1 MGNLDFLS
9 IDTGSLIFTL
19 INTIILFLILK
30 HFLFGRVNKAI
41 ENRQKDIS
49 SAYQKADE
57 TMENAK
63 RLEADYTELM
73 ANAKEESAEIIK
85 AASQKA
91 VKRSDEIIQNAKAE
105 AANIANKANEEIE
118 LEKKRA
124 RSQLNNEISD
134 IAVQLAEKVVEK
146 EISQD
151 DHERLI
157 NEFIENAGD

>member
-1 MGNLDFLS
+1 
-9 IDTGSLIFTL
+9 
-19 INTIILFLILK
+19 
-30 HFLFGRVNKAI
+30 
-41 ENRQKDIS
+41 
-49 SAYQKADE
+49 
-57 TMENAK
+57 
-63 RLEADYTELM
+63 M

-124 RSQLNNEISD
+124 RSQLKNEISD

>member
-49 SAYQKADE
+49 SVYQKADE

-85 AASQKA
+85 SASQKA

-105 AANIANKANEEIE
+105 AANITSKANEEIE

-124 RSQLNNEISD
+124 RNQLKTEISD
-134 IAVQLAEKVVEK
+134 IAVQLAGKIVEK
-146 EISQD
+146 EISKD

>member
-91 VKRSDEIIQNAKAE
+91 VKRSDEIIQNAKNE
-105 AANIANKANEEIE
+105 AANITNKANEEIE
-118 LEKKRA
+118 LEYPISLYSLPKKSLKRKSLRTTMNA
-124 RSQLNNEISD
+124 LSTNLSKMQ
-134 IAVQLAEKVVEK
+134 V
-146 EISQD
+146 
-151 DHERLI
+151 
-157 NEFIENAGD
+157 IENDDR